1 MLQADSFNIIFPI
14 VVVVAVALVSIMTIF
29 HASRQIQRLMTGRDA
44 GECNRKLHKLIMA
57 RDGINRIDYYVYNAN
72 DYDAADSIQI
82 IMIKLLKDIINLLL
96 SL

>member
-1 MLQADSFNIIFPI
+1 
-14 VVVVAVALVSIMTIF
+14 
-29 HASRQIQRLMTGRDA
+29 MTGRDA